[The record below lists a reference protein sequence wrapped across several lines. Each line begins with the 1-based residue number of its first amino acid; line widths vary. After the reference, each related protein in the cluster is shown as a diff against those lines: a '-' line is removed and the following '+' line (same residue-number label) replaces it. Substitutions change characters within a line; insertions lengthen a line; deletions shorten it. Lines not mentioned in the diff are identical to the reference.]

1 MATSSPKVKNDLR
14 KMFLKKLKTQK
25 EVNKLRKSSLI
36 KKKLFSSQA
45 YKKAKTILFYASFD
59 GEVDTKEMLRQ
70 ALKNG
75 KAVALPQIMEEQ
87 KSIIPSRV
95 FDLDKELGIGPYGIM
110 QSLSNYIR
118 PVALSDIDLVIVPG
132 VAFDKAGNRLGR
144 GKGYYDRFLRKL
156 PATTPTIGLAFDF
169 QVIESLPFVSSS
181 DVAVKKVIA
190 S

>member
-1 MATSSPKVKNDLR
+1 MAISSFKDKNDIR

-25 EVNKLRKSSLI
+25 EVDRLRKSSLI
-36 KKKLFSSQA
+36 LKKLFSFLG
-45 YKKAKTILFYASFD
+45 YKRAKNILFYASFD
-59 GEVDTKEMLRQ
+59 AEVETKEMIRQ
-70 ALKNG
+70 ALKDG
-75 KAVALPQIMEEQ
+75 KAVCLPVILEEQ

-95 FDLDKELGIGPYGIM
+95 SDLDKELSTGPYGIM
-110 QSLSNYIR
+110 QPHKDYLK

-144 GKGYYDRFLRKL
+144 GKGYYDRFLKTL
-156 PATTPTIGLAFDF
+156 SAKTPTIGLAFDF
-169 QVIESLPFVSSS
+169 QVVERLPFVSPH